1 MTASALE
8 IALALYIRIVRL
20 PPPDQEYRFAPPRR
34 FRFDFAWPDHKLAV
48 EVEGGTWGKSRHT
61 TGKGYGKDC
70 EKYNLAVL
78 MGWRVLRF
86 TGDMVR
92 SGEAIGVIQE
102 AMGRAQQK
110 G

>member
-8 IALALYIRIVRL
+8 QALSQHMRAMRF
-20 PPPDQEYRFAPPRR
+20 PEPDQEHRFAPPRR
-34 FRFDFAWPDHKLAV
+34 FRFDFAWPDQKLAV

-92 SGEAIGVIQE
+92 SGEAVEVIR
-102 AMGRAQQK
+102 RAIEIRSAA
-110 G
+110 